1 MLAVPKTWVWAILVV
16 YMNKLFYALLLLALA
31 SCKMHEPV
39 AATQDP
45 AYIRQFHSGVRNMLN
60 EQHEAAILDFKACLA
75 KQPNDAAVHYALF
88 QSYLKQNRYEEAAFH
103 TEQAAKLDPK
113 NLHYKRELA
122 FMYQQLGKSQEAATV
137 FEGLLKADPKSI
149 DYYSGALKCYDE
161 LQKPAKS
168 YALIV
173 KMEQQLGENPST
185 VLEKFR
191 LLQQMGKVKES
202 VALLEAAR
210 ITFPSEANILANL
223 VDHYFRIQ
231 DYSAGFGLLKDLVEA
246 DPNNGV
252 ALLMYGEMLYRS
264 GKVDEGKKYLHKGI
278 LAEGPNL
285 DQKMNILIMLVNE
298 NKQAAPDPKLEPLV
312 QYMTQ
317 TFPNEAKAH
326 SIAGDYYYVAGQPNA
341 AINNYRQTLRCDPN
355 LYPVWN
361 QVLILEFEQGRW
373 SDLQKD
379 ASACAELFPSQ
390 ALPFFFKGL
399 TLNRS
404 GSYAAAIESL
414 ETAKSVLIKDN
425 ALLAEV
431 ICQIAVATL
440 GQKNNDKA
448 LALFKE
454 AMTLSQGNL
463 IVELNYLHEL
473 AKYQMEA
480 SKTNERLT
488 EIANQFGGNP
498 RSLFE
503 VAYSSFQLEK
513 WSIARDWLLKVQDP
527 KFVQSAVYQELLG
540 DVYFKLGQVQDA
552 LACWQKALTYGEG
565 SIVLTEKIT
574 QKSYVQNPY

>member
-1 MLAVPKTWVWAILVV
+1 
-16 YMNKLFYALLLLALA
+16 
-31 SCKMHEPV
+31 MHEPV
-39 AATQDP
+39 AATQDT

-60 EQHEAAILDFKACLA
+60 EQHEAAISDFKACLA

-88 QSYLKQNRYEEAAFH
+88 QSYLKQDRYQEAAFH
-103 TEQAAKLDPK
+103 TEQAAKLDPQ

-122 FMYQQLGKSQEAATV
+122 FMYQQLGRNQEAATV
-137 FEGLLKADPKSI
+137 FEGLLKADPKNI
-149 DYYSGALKCYDE
+149 DYYSGGLKCYDD
-161 LQKPAKS
+161 LQKPSKS
-168 YALIV
+168 LALIV

-191 LLQQMGKVKES
+191 LLQQMGKSKES

-210 ITFPSEANILANL
+210 ITFPSEPSILANL

-264 GKVDEGKKYLHKGI
+264 GKVDEGKKFLHKGI
-278 LAEGPNL
+278 LAEGPSL

-355 LYPVWN
+355 LYPVWS

-404 GSYAAAIESL
+404 GAFEAAIESL

-463 IVELNYLHEL
+463 LVELNYLHEL
-473 AKYQMEA
+473 AKYQMEPN
-480 SKTNERLT
+480 KTNERLA

-503 VAYSSFQLEK
+503 MAYSSFQLEK
-513 WSIARDWLLKVQDP
+513 FSVARDWLLKVQDP

-540 DVYFKLGQVQDA
+540 DVYFKLGQLQEA
-552 LACWQKALTYGEG
+552 IACWQKALTYGEG

>member
-1 MLAVPKTWVWAILVV
+1 
-16 YMNKLFYALLLLALA
+16 MNKLLYALVLLVLA
-31 SCKMHEPV
+31 SCKLHEPV
-39 AATQDP
+39 AAPQDP
-45 AYIRQFHSGVRNMLN
+45 TYIRQFHSGVRNMLN
-60 EQHEAAILDFKACLA
+60 EQHEAAIQDFKACLA

-88 QSYLKQNRYEEAAFH
+88 QTYLKQDRYEEAAYH

-122 FMYQQLGKSQEAATV
+122 FMLQQLGKAQEAATV
-137 FEGLLKADPKSI
+137 FEGLLNAEPKNI
-149 DYYSGALKCYDE
+149 DYYSGALKCYDQ

-168 YALIV
+168 YALIE

-191 LLQQMGKVKES
+191 LLQQMGKSKES

-210 ITFPSEANILANL
+210 ITFPSEPSILANL

-278 LAEGPNL
+278 LAEGPSL

-298 NKQAAPDPKLEPLV
+298 TKQSTLDPKLEPLV

-317 TFPNEAKAH
+317 NFPNEAKAH
-326 SIAGDYYYVAGQPNA
+326 SIAGDYYFVAGQPNV

-355 LYPVWN
+355 LYPVWS

-379 ASACAELFPSQ
+379 AAACAELFPSQ
-390 ALPFFFKGL
+390 ALPFFFNGL

-404 GSYAAAIESL
+404 GAFAAAIESL

-431 ICQIAVATL
+431 LCQLGVANF
-440 GQKNNDKA
+440 GQKNNEEA

-454 AMTLSQGNL
+454 AMTLGQGNL
-463 IVELNYLHEL
+463 LIEFNYLHEL

-480 SKTNERLT
+480 TKTNERLA
-488 EIANQFGGNP
+488 ELAIQFGANP
-498 RSLFE
+498 RCLFE
-503 VAYSSFQLEK
+503 NAYSFFQLGQYK
-513 WSIARDWLLKVQDP
+513 MSLDWLQKIQDP

-540 DVYFKLGQVQDA
+540 DVYFHLGQVQEA
-552 LACWQKALTYGEG
+552 VTCWQKALTYGEG

>member
-1 MLAVPKTWVWAILVV
+1 
-16 YMNKLFYALLLLALA
+16 
-31 SCKMHEPV
+31 
-39 AATQDP
+39 
-45 AYIRQFHSGVRNMLN
+45 
-60 EQHEAAILDFKACLA
+60 
-75 KQPNDAAVHYALF
+75 VHYALF
-88 QSYLKQNRYEEAAFH
+88 QSYLKQDRYEEAAFH

-122 FMYQQLGKSQEAATV
+122 FMYQQLGKAQEAAVV
-137 FEGLLKADPKSI
+137 FEGLLKADPKNI
-149 DYYSGALKCYDE
+149 DYYSGALKCYDQ

-168 YALIV
+168 YALIE

-191 LLQQMGKVKES
+191 LLQQMGKSKES

-210 ITFPSEANILANL
+210 ITFPSEPSILANL

-285 DQKMNILIMLVNE
+285 DQKMNVLIMLVNE

-379 ASACAELFPSQ
+379 ASACADLFPSQ

-399 TLNRS
+399 TLNRI
-404 GSYAAAIESL
+404 GSFAAAIESL

-440 GQKNNDKA
+440 GQKSNDKA
-448 LALFKE
+448 LTLFKE
-454 AMTLSQGNL
+454 AMTVSQGNL
-463 IVELNYLHEL
+463 LVELNYLHEL
-473 AKYQMEA
+473 AKFQLEPT
-480 SKTNERLT
+480 KTNERLA

-498 RSLFE
+498 RSLYE
-503 VAYSSFQLEK
+503 MAYSSFQLEK
-513 WSIARDWLLKVQDP
+513 FSVARDWLLKVQDQ

-540 DVYFKLGQVQDA
+540 DVYFKLGQLQDA

-574 QKSYVQNPY
+574 QKSYVQNPF

>member
-1 MLAVPKTWVWAILVV
+1 
-16 YMNKLFYALLLLALA
+16 MNKLFYALFLLALA

-60 EQHEAAILDFKACLA
+60 EQHEAAILDFKSCLA

-103 TEQAAKLDPK
+103 TEEAAKLDPK

-137 FEGLLKADPKSI
+137 FEGLLKADPKNI
-149 DYYSGALKCYDE
+149 DFYSGALKCYDE

-264 GKVDEGKKYLHKGI
+264 GKVEEGKKYLHKGI

-480 SKTNERLT
+480 NKTNERLT

-565 SIVLTEKIT
+565 SVVLTEKIT
-574 QKSYVQNPY
+574 EKSYVQNPY

>member
-1 MLAVPKTWVWAILVV
+1 
-16 YMNKLFYALLLLALA
+16 MNKLLYALVLLVLA
-31 SCKMHEPV
+31 SCKLHEPV
-39 AATQDP
+39 AAPQDP
-45 AYIRQFHSGVRNMLN
+45 TYIRQFHSGVRNMLN
-60 EQHEAAILDFKACLA
+60 EQHESAIQDFKACLA

-88 QSYLKQNRYEEAAFH
+88 QTYLKQDRYEEAAYH
-103 TEQAAKLDPK
+103 TEEAAKLDPK

-122 FMYQQLGKSQEAATV
+122 FMLQQLGKAQEAATV
-137 FEGLLKADPKSI
+137 FEGLLNAEPKNI
-149 DYYSGALKCYDE
+149 DYYSGALKCYDQ

-168 YALIV
+168 YALIE
-173 KMEQQLGENPST
+173 KMEQQLGENPSI

-191 LLQQMGKVKES
+191 LLQQMGKSKES

-210 ITFPSEANILANL
+210 ITFPFEPSILANL
-223 VDHYFRIQ
+223 VDYYFRIQ

-278 LAEGPNL
+278 LAEGPSL

-298 NKQAAPDPKLEPLV
+298 NKQASADPKLEPLV
-312 QYMTQ
+312 QHMTQ
-317 TFPNEAKAH
+317 NFPNEAKAH
-326 SIAGDYYYVAGQPNA
+326 SIAGDYYYVAGQTNA

-361 QVLILEFEQGRW
+361 QVLILEFEQDRW

-404 GSYAAAIESL
+404 GDFTAAIESL

-431 ICQIAVATL
+431 LCQLGVANF
-440 GQKNNDKA
+440 GQKNNEKA

-454 AMTLSQGNL
+454 AMTLGQGNL
-463 IVELNYLHEL
+463 LIELNYLHEL
-473 AKYQMEA
+473 TKYQIEA
-480 SKTNERLT
+480 TKTNERLA
-488 EIANQFGGNP
+488 ELAIQFGANP
-498 RSLFE
+498 RCLFE
-503 VAYSSFQLEK
+503 NAYSFFQLEQYK
-513 WSIARDWLLKVQDP
+513 MSLDWLQKIQDP

-540 DVYFKLGQVQDA
+540 DVHFHLGQVQEA
-552 LACWQKALTYGEG
+552 VTCWQKALTLGEG
-565 SIVLTEKIT
+565 SIVLSEKIT
-574 QKSYVQNPY
+574 KKSYVQNPY

>member
-137 FEGLLKADPKSI
+137 FEGLLKADPKNI
-149 DYYSGALKCYDE
+149 DFYSGALKCYDE

-264 GKVDEGKKYLHKGI
+264 GKVEEGKKYLHKGI

-480 SKTNERLT
+480 NKTNERLT

>member
-1 MLAVPKTWVWAILVV
+1 
-16 YMNKLFYALLLLALA
+16 MNKLFFALLLLALA

-60 EQHEAAILDFKACLA
+60 EQHEAAITDFKACLA

-88 QSYLKQNRYEEAAFH
+88 QSYLKQDRYEEAAFH

-122 FMYQQLGKSQEAATV
+122 FMYQQLGKAQEAAVV
-137 FEGLLKADPKSI
+137 FEGLLKADPKNI
-149 DYYSGALKCYDE
+149 DYYSGALKCYDQ

-168 YALIV
+168 YALIE

-191 LLQQMGKVKES
+191 LLQQMGKSKES

-210 ITFPSEANILANL
+210 ITFPSEPSILANL

-285 DQKMNILIMLVNE
+285 DQKMNVLIMLVNE

-379 ASACAELFPSQ
+379 ASACADLFPSQ

-399 TLNRS
+399 TLNRI
-404 GSYAAAIESL
+404 GSFAAAIESL

-440 GQKNNDKA
+440 GQKSNDKA
-448 LALFKE
+448 LTLFKE
-454 AMTLSQGNL
+454 AMTVSQGNL
-463 IVELNYLHEL
+463 LVELNYLHEL
-473 AKYQMEA
+473 AKFQLEPT
-480 SKTNERLT
+480 KTNERLA

-498 RSLFE
+498 RSLYE
-503 VAYSSFQLEK
+503 MAYSSFQLEK
-513 WSIARDWLLKVQDP
+513 FSVARDWLLKVQDQ

-540 DVYFKLGQVQDA
+540 DVYFKLGQLQDA

-574 QKSYVQNPY
+574 QKSYVQNPF

>member
-1 MLAVPKTWVWAILVV
+1 
-16 YMNKLFYALLLLALA
+16 MNKLLYALVLLVLA
-31 SCKMHEPV
+31 SCKLHEPV
-39 AATQDP
+39 AAPQDP
-45 AYIRQFHSGVRNMLN
+45 TYIRQFHSGVRNMLN
-60 EQHEAAILDFKACLA
+60 EQHEAAIQDFKACLA

-88 QSYLKQNRYEEAAFH
+88 QTYLKQDRYEEAAYH

-122 FMYQQLGKSQEAATV
+122 FMLQQLGKAQEAATV
-137 FEGLLKADPKSI
+137 FEGLLNAEPKNI
-149 DYYSGALKCYDE
+149 DYYSGALKCYDQ

-168 YALIV
+168 YALIE

-185 VLEKFR
+185 ILEKFR
-191 LLQQMGKVKES
+191 LLQQMGKSKES

-210 ITFPSEANILANL
+210 ITFPSEPSILANL

-278 LAEGPNL
+278 LAEGPSL

-298 NKQAAPDPKLEPLV
+298 NKQASADPKLEPLV

-317 TFPNEAKAH
+317 NFPNEAKAH

-404 GSYAAAIESL
+404 GAFAAAIESL

-431 ICQIAVATL
+431 LCQLGVANF
-440 GQKNNDKA
+440 GQKNNEKA

-454 AMTLSQGNL
+454 AMTLGQGNL
-463 IVELNYLHEL
+463 LIELNYLHEL
-473 AKYQMEA
+473 AKYQIEA
-480 SKTNERLT
+480 TKTNERLA
-488 EIANQFGGNP
+488 ELAIQFGANP
-498 RSLFE
+498 RCLFE
-503 VAYSSFQLEK
+503 NAYSFFQLGQYK
-513 WSIARDWLLKVQDP
+513 MSLDWLQKIQDP

-540 DVYFKLGQVQDA
+540 DVYFHLGQVQEA
-552 LACWQKALTYGEG
+552 VSCWQKALTYGEG
-565 SIVLTEKIT
+565 SIVLSEKIT
-574 QKSYVQNPY
+574 KNSYVQNPY

>member
-1 MLAVPKTWVWAILVV
+1 
-16 YMNKLFYALLLLALA
+16 MNKLFYALFLLALA

-60 EQHEAAILDFKACLA
+60 EQHEAAILDFKSCLA

-122 FMYQQLGKSQEAATV
+122 FMYQQLGKAQEAATV
-137 FEGLLKADPKSI
+137 FEGLLKADPKNI

-264 GKVDEGKKYLHKGI
+264 GKVEEGKKYLHKGI

-404 GSYAAAIESL
+404 GAYAAAIESL

-480 SKTNERLT
+480 NKTNERLT

>member
-1 MLAVPKTWVWAILVV
+1 
-16 YMNKLFYALLLLALA
+16 MNKLFYALLLLALA

-45 AYIRQFHSGVRNMLN
+45 AYIRQFHSGVRYMLN
-60 EQHEAAILDFKACLA
+60 EQHEAAISDFKACLV

-88 QSYLKQNRYEEAAFH
+88 QSYLKQDRYEEAAFH

-122 FMYQQLGKSQEAATV
+122 FMYQQLGKAQEAATV
-137 FEGLLKADPKSI
+137 FEGLLKADPKNI
-149 DYYSGALKCYDE
+149 DYYSGALKCYDD
-161 LQKPAKS
+161 LQKPNKS
-168 YALIV
+168 LALIV

-191 LLQQMGKVKES
+191 LLQQMGKSKES

-210 ITFPSEANILANL
+210 INFPSEPSILANL

-252 ALLMYGEMLYRS
+252 ALLMYGEMLYRT
-264 GKVDEGKKYLHKGI
+264 GKIDEGKKFLHRGI
-278 LAEGPNL
+278 LAEGPSL

-355 LYPVWN
+355 LYPVWS

-404 GSYAAAIESL
+404 GAFTAAIENL

-463 IVELNYLHEL
+463 LVELNYLHEL
-473 AKYQMEA
+473 AKYQMEPN
-480 SKTNERLT
+480 KTNERLA

-503 VAYSSFQLEK
+503 MAYSSFQLEK
-513 WSIARDWLLKVQDP
+513 FSVARDWLLKVQDP

-540 DVYFKLGQVQDA
+540 DVYFKLGQVQEA
-552 LACWQKALTYGEG
+552 NNCWQKALTYGEG
-565 SIVLTEKIT
+565 SIVLNEKIT

>member
-1 MLAVPKTWVWAILVV
+1 
-16 YMNKLFYALLLLALA
+16 MNKLFYALLLLALA

-122 FMYQQLGKSQEAATV
+122 FMYQQLGKAQEAATV
-137 FEGLLKADPKSI
+137 FEGLLKADPKNI

-210 ITFPSEANILANL
+210 VTFPSEANILANL

-404 GSYAAAIESL
+404 GAYAAAIESL

>member
-1 MLAVPKTWVWAILVV
+1 
-16 YMNKLFYALLLLALA
+16 MNKLLYALVLLVLA
-31 SCKMHEPV
+31 SCKLHEPV
-39 AATQDP
+39 AAPQDP
-45 AYIRQFHSGVRNMLN
+45 TYIRQFHSGVRNMLN
-60 EQHEAAILDFKACLA
+60 EQHEAAIQDFKACLA

-88 QSYLKQNRYEEAAFH
+88 QTYLKQDRYEEAAYH

-122 FMYQQLGKSQEAATV
+122 FMLQQLGKAQEAATV
-137 FEGLLKADPKSI
+137 FEGLLNAEPKNI
-149 DYYSGALKCYDE
+149 DYYSGALKCYDQ

-168 YALIV
+168 YALIE

-191 LLQQMGKVKES
+191 LLQQMGKSKES

-210 ITFPSEANILANL
+210 ITFPSEPSILANL

-278 LAEGPNL
+278 LAEGPSL

-298 NKQAAPDPKLEPLV
+298 NKQASADPKLEPLV

-317 TFPNEAKAH
+317 NFPNEAKAH

-404 GSYAAAIESL
+404 GAFAAAIESL

-431 ICQIAVATL
+431 LCQLGVANF
-440 GQKNNDKA
+440 GQKNNEKA

-454 AMTLSQGNL
+454 AMTLGQGNL
-463 IVELNYLHEL
+463 LIELNYLHEL
-473 AKYQMEA
+473 AKYQIEA
-480 SKTNERLT
+480 TKTNERLA
-488 EIANQFGGNP
+488 ELAIQFGANP
-498 RSLFE
+498 RCLFE
-503 VAYSSFQLEK
+503 NAYSFFQLGQYK
-513 WSIARDWLLKVQDP
+513 MSLDWLQKIQDP

-540 DVYFKLGQVQDA
+540 DVYFHLGQVQEA
-552 LACWQKALTYGEG
+552 VSCWQKALTYGEG
-565 SIVLTEKIT
+565 SIVLSEKIT
-574 QKSYVQNPY
+574 KKSYVQNPY

>member
-1 MLAVPKTWVWAILVV
+1 
-16 YMNKLFYALLLLALA
+16 
-31 SCKMHEPV
+31 MHEPV
-39 AATQDP
+39 AAIQDP

-60 EQHEAAILDFKACLA
+60 EQHEAAISDFKACLA

-122 FMYQQLGKSQEAATV
+122 FMYQQLGKAQEAATV
-137 FEGLLKADPKSI
+137 FEGLLKADPKNI

-161 LQKPAKS
+161 LKKPAKS
-168 YALIV
+168 YALIE

-185 VLEKFR
+185 ILEKFR
-191 LLQQMGKVKES
+191 LLQQMGKAKES

-210 ITFPSEANILANL
+210 ITFPSEPSILANL

-264 GKVDEGKKYLHKGI
+264 GKVDEGKKFLYKGI
-278 LAEGPNL
+278 LAEGPSL

-317 TFPNEAKAH
+317 SFPNEAKAH

-404 GSYAAAIESL
+404 GSFAAAVESL

-448 LALFKE
+448 FALFKE

-463 IVELNYLHEL
+463 LVELNYLHEL
-473 AKYQMEA
+473 AKYQIEA
-480 SKTNERLT
+480 SKTNERLA

-503 VAYSSFQLEK
+503 MAYSSFQLEK
-513 WSIARDWLLKVQDP
+513 FSVARDWLLKIQDQ

-540 DVYFKLGQVQDA
+540 DVYFKLGQLQDA

>member
-1 MLAVPKTWVWAILVV
+1 
-16 YMNKLFYALLLLALA
+16 
-31 SCKMHEPV
+31 MHEPV
-39 AATQDP
+39 ALTQDP
-45 AYIRQFHSGVRNMLN
+45 TYIRQFHSGVRNMLN
-60 EQHEAAILDFKACLA
+60 EQHDAAISDFKACLA

-88 QSYLKQNRYEEAAFH
+88 QSYLKQERYEEAAFH

-122 FMYQQLGKSQEAATV
+122 FMYQQLGKAQEAAVV
-137 FEGLLKADPKSI
+137 FEGLLKADPKNI
-149 DYYSGALKCYDE
+149 DYYSGALKCYDQ

-168 YALIV
+168 YALIE
-173 KMEQQLGENPST
+173 KMEQQLGENPNT

-191 LLQQMGKVKES
+191 LLQQMGKAKEG

-210 ITFPSEANILANL
+210 VTFPSEPSILANL

-231 DYSAGFGLLKDLVEA
+231 DYAAGFGLLKDLVEA

-264 GKVDEGKKYLHKGI
+264 GKVDEGKKFLHKGI
-278 LAEGPNL
+278 LAEGPSL

-317 TFPNEAKAH
+317 SFPNEAKAH

-404 GSYAAAIESL
+404 GAFSAAIESL

-463 IVELNYLHEL
+463 LVELNYLHEL
-473 AKYQMEA
+473 AKYQIEA
-480 SKTNERLT
+480 GKTNERLA
-488 EIANQFGGNP
+488 EIASQFGGNP

-503 VAYSSFQLEK
+503 MAYSSFQLEK
-513 WSIARDWLLKVQDP
+513 FSVARDWLLKIQDQ

-540 DVYFKLGQVQDA
+540 DVYFKLGQLQEA
-552 LACWQKALTYGEG
+552 IACWQKALTYGEG

>member
-1 MLAVPKTWVWAILVV
+1 MLAVPKISVWAILVV

-88 QSYLKQNRYEEAAFH
+88 QSYLKQNRYQEAAFH

-113 NLHYKRELA
+113 NLHYRRELA

-137 FEGLLKADPKSI
+137 FEGLLKADPKNI
-149 DYYSGALKCYDE
+149 DFYSGALKCYDE

-173 KMEQQLGENPST
+173 KMEQELGENPST

-191 LLQQMGKVKES
+191 LLQQMGKLKES

-210 ITFPSEANILANL
+210 ITFPSEASILANL

-264 GKVDEGKKYLHKGI
+264 GKVEEGKKYLHKGI

-390 ALPFFFKGL
+390 ALPFYFKGL

-404 GSYAAAIESL
+404 GAYAAAIESL

-473 AKYQMEA
+473 AKYQIEA
-480 SKTNERLT
+480 NKTNERLT

-540 DVYFKLGQVQDA
+540 DVYFKLGQLQDA

-565 SIVLTEKIT
+565 SIFLTEKIT

>member
-1 MLAVPKTWVWAILVV
+1 
-16 YMNKLFYALLLLALA
+16 MNKLLYALVLLVLA
-31 SCKMHEPV
+31 SCKLHEPV
-39 AATQDP
+39 AAPQDP
-45 AYIRQFHSGVRNMLN
+45 TYIRQFHSGVRNMQN
-60 EQHEAAILDFKACLA
+60 EQHESAIQDFKACLA

-88 QSYLKQNRYEEAAFH
+88 QTYLKQDRYEEAAYH
-103 TEQAAKLDPK
+103 TEEAAKLDPK

-122 FMYQQLGKSQEAATV
+122 FMLQQLGKAQEAATV
-137 FEGLLKADPKSI
+137 FEGLLNAEPKNI
-149 DYYSGALKCYDE
+149 DYYSGALKCYDQ

-168 YALIV
+168 YALIE
-173 KMEQQLGENPST
+173 KMEQQLGENPSI

-191 LLQQMGKVKES
+191 LLQQMGKSKES

-210 ITFPSEANILANL
+210 ITFPFEPSILANL

-278 LAEGPNL
+278 LAEGPSL

-298 NKQAAPDPKLEPLV
+298 NKQASADPKLEPLV

-317 TFPNEAKAH
+317 NFPNEAKAH

-361 QVLILEFEQGRW
+361 QVLILEFEQTRW

-404 GSYAAAIESL
+404 GAFAAAIESL

-431 ICQIAVATL
+431 LCQLGVANF
-440 GQKNNDKA
+440 GQKNNEKA

-454 AMTLSQGNL
+454 AMTLGQGNL
-463 IVELNYLHEL
+463 LIELNYLHEL
-473 AKYQMEA
+473 AKYQIEA
-480 SKTNERLT
+480 TKTNERLA
-488 EIANQFGGNP
+488 ELAIQFGANP
-498 RSLFE
+498 RCLFE
-503 VAYSSFQLEK
+503 NAYSFFQLGQYK
-513 WSIARDWLLKVQDP
+513 MSLDWLQKIQDP

-540 DVYFKLGQVQDA
+540 DVHFHLGQVQEA
-552 LACWQKALTYGEG
+552 VTCWQKALTLGEG
-565 SIVLTEKIT
+565 SIVLSEKIT
-574 QKSYVQNPY
+574 KKSYVQNPY

>member
-1 MLAVPKTWVWAILVV
+1 
-16 YMNKLFYALLLLALA
+16 MNKLFYALLLLALA

-122 FMYQQLGKSQEAATV
+122 FMYQQLGKAQEAATV
-137 FEGLLKADPKSI
+137 FEGLLKADPKNI

-210 ITFPSEANILANL
+210 VTFPSEANILANL

-404 GSYAAAIESL
+404 GAYAAAIESL

-488 EIANQFGGNP
+488 EIANQYGGNP

>member
-1 MLAVPKTWVWAILVV
+1 
-16 YMNKLFYALLLLALA
+16 MNKLFSALLLLALV

-39 AATQDP
+39 AAIQDP

-60 EQHEAAILDFKACLA
+60 EQHEAAISDFKACLA

-122 FMYQQLGKSQEAATV
+122 FMYQQLGKAQEAATV
-137 FEGLLKADPKSI
+137 FEGLLKADPKNI

-161 LQKPAKS
+161 LKKPAKS
-168 YALIV
+168 YALIE

-185 VLEKFR
+185 ILEKFR
-191 LLQQMGKVKES
+191 LLQQMGKAKES

-210 ITFPSEANILANL
+210 ITFPSEPSILANL

-264 GKVDEGKKYLHKGI
+264 GKVDEGKKFLYKGI
-278 LAEGPNL
+278 LAEGPSL

-317 TFPNEAKAH
+317 SFPNEAKAH

-404 GSYAAAIESL
+404 GSFAAAVESL

-448 LALFKE
+448 FALFKE

-463 IVELNYLHEL
+463 LVELNYLHEL
-473 AKYQMEA
+473 AKYQIEA
-480 SKTNERLT
+480 SKTNERLA

-503 VAYSSFQLEK
+503 MAYSSFQLEK
-513 WSIARDWLLKVQDP
+513 FSVARDWLLKIQDQ

-540 DVYFKLGQVQDA
+540 DVYFKLGQLQDA

>member
-122 FMYQQLGKSQEAATV
+122 FMYQQLGKAQEAATV
-137 FEGLLKADPKSI
+137 FEGLLKADPKNI

-210 ITFPSEANILANL
+210 VTFPSEANILANL

-404 GSYAAAIESL
+404 GAYVAAIESL

-488 EIANQFGGNP
+488 EIANQYGGNP

>member
-1 MLAVPKTWVWAILVV
+1 
-16 YMNKLFYALLLLALA
+16 MNKLLYALVLLVLA
-31 SCKMHEPV
+31 SCKLHEPV
-39 AATQDP
+39 AAPQDP
-45 AYIRQFHSGVRNMLN
+45 TYIRQFHSGVRNMLN
-60 EQHEAAILDFKACLA
+60 EQHEAAIQDFKACLA

-88 QSYLKQNRYEEAAFH
+88 QTYLKQDRYEEAAYH

-122 FMYQQLGKSQEAATV
+122 FMLQQLGKAQEAATV
-137 FEGLLKADPKSI
+137 FEGLLNAEPKNI
-149 DYYSGALKCYDE
+149 DYYSGALKCYDQ

-168 YALIV
+168 YALIE

-185 VLEKFR
+185 ILEKFR
-191 LLQQMGKVKES
+191 LLQQMGKSKES

-210 ITFPSEANILANL
+210 ITFPSEPSILANL

-278 LAEGPNL
+278 LAEGPSL

-298 NKQAAPDPKLEPLV
+298 NKQASADPKLEPLV

-317 TFPNEAKAH
+317 NFPNEAKAH

-404 GSYAAAIESL
+404 GAFAAAIESL

-431 ICQIAVATL
+431 LCQLGVANF
-440 GQKNNDKA
+440 GQKNNEKA

-454 AMTLSQGNL
+454 AMTLGQGNL
-463 IVELNYLHEL
+463 LIELNYLHEL
-473 AKYQMEA
+473 AKYQIEA
-480 SKTNERLT
+480 TKTNERLA
-488 EIANQFGGNP
+488 ELAIQFGANP
-498 RSLFE
+498 RCLFE
-503 VAYSSFQLEK
+503 NAYSFFQLGQYK
-513 WSIARDWLLKVQDP
+513 MSLDWLQKIQDP

-540 DVYFKLGQVQDA
+540 DVYFHLGQVQEA
-552 LACWQKALTYGEG
+552 VSCWQKALTYGEG
-565 SIVLTEKIT
+565 SIVLSEKIT
-574 QKSYVQNPY
+574 KKSYVQNPY